1 MLSISNF
8 VLELLNKYLK
18 VMKKGVIVFILAAL
32 VLVTTGIWFFSSTEK
47 FKLYEFVGFGVIIL
61 VVGFAVFIGFKRLS
75 SAKRGEPAEDE
86 LSKKVM
92 QKTAALSYYVSLYL
106 WLAIM
111 YFSDKIKYETH
122 TVIGA
127 GILGMAIT
135 FAICW
140 LVFNFRGIRNE

>member
-1 MLSISNF
+1 MKRAILVF
-8 VLELLNKYLK
+8 V
-18 VMKKGVIVFILAAL
+18 IAAL
-32 VLVTTGIWFFSSTEK
+32 VLLTVGLWISSSTELK
-47 FKLYEFVGFGVIIL
+47 PMDLVTFGVIII
-61 VVGFAVFIGFKRLS
+61 VVAFAVFVGFKRLS
-75 SAKRGEPAEDE
+75 STRRGEPAEDE

-92 QKTAALSYYVSLYL
+92 QKTSSLSYYISLYL

-111 YFSDKIKYETH
+111 YFSDRFKYETH

-140 LVFNFRGIRNE
+140 IVINFRGVRNE

>member
-1 MLSISNF
+1 
-8 VLELLNKYLK
+8 
-18 VMKKGVIVFILAAL
+18 MKRGIIVFIVSAL
-32 VLVTTGIWFFSSTEK
+32 VLITAGIWFFSATER
-47 FKLYEFVGFGVIIL
+47 FKPFELVSFGIIIL
-61 VVGFAVFIGFKRLS
+61 VVAFAAFIGFKRLS
-75 SAKRGEPAEDE
+75 SAKRGEPPEDE

-92 QKTAALSYYVSLYL
+92 QKTSSLSYYISLYL

-127 GILGMAIT
+127 GILGMAVV

>member
-1 MLSISNF
+1 MD
-8 VLELLNKYLK
+8 
-18 VMKKGVIVFILAAL
+18 
-32 VLVTTGIWFFSSTEK
+32 LVTFGI
-47 FKLYEFVGFGVIIL
+47 III
-61 VVGFAVFIGFKRLS
+61 VVAFAVFVGFKRLS
-75 SAKRGEPAEDE
+75 STRRGEPAEDE

-92 QKTAALSYYVSLYL
+92 QKTSSLSYYISLYL

-111 YFSDKIKYETH
+111 YFSDRFKYETH

-140 LVFNFRGIRNE
+140 IVINFRGVRNE

>member
-1 MLSISNF
+1 MKRAILVF
-8 VLELLNKYLK
+8 V
-18 VMKKGVIVFILAAL
+18 VAAL
-32 VLVTTGIWFFSSTEK
+32 VLLTVGLWISSSTELK
-47 FKLYEFVGFGVIIL
+47 PVDLVTFGIIII
-61 VVGFAVFIGFKRLS
+61 VVAFAVFVGFKRLS
-75 SAKRGEPAEDE
+75 SARRGEPAEDE

-92 QKTAALSYYVSLYL
+92 QKTSSLSYYISLYL

-111 YFSDKIKYETH
+111 YFSDRFKYETH

-140 LVFNFRGIRNE
+140 IVINFRGVRNE